1 MLFRREVAKE
11 QLDVNVNP
19 LEDWME
25 GALLSRQSRHESA
38 ASWEA
43 SCSVC
48 WSQTGCQEDE
58 RMEINIQCGCWLYLG
73 SSYNFL
79 LLKQAFIHATLP

>member
-11 QLDVNVNP
+11 QLDANVNP

-25 GALLSRQSRHESA
+25 GALLSRLSRHECA

-43 SCSVC
+43 SCSGC
-48 WSQTGCQEDE
+48 WPQTGCQEDE
-58 RMEINIQCGCWLYLG
+58 RMEIFSAVAG
-73 SSYNFL
+73 S
-79 LLKQAFIHATLP
+79 T

>member
-11 QLDVNVNP
+11 QLDVNIHP

-43 SCSVC
+43 SC
-48 WSQTGCQEDE
+48 
-58 RMEINIQCGCWLYLG
+58 
-73 SSYNFL
+73 
-79 LLKQAFIHATLP
+79 

>member
-1 MLFRREVAKE
+1 MPFEYTKSPRGSKVWISRCGMLFRREVAKE

-25 GALLSRQSRHESA
+25 GALLSRQFRHESA

-43 SCSVC
+43 SCS
-48 WSQTGCQEDE
+48 
-58 RMEINIQCGCWLYLG
+58 GCWPDWASG
-73 SSYNFL
+73 G
-79 LLKQAFIHATLP
+79 